1 MSWEVMSS
9 DTKPCECGKG
19 TVTHVMEM
27 DDWNRIRNSMEIHC
41 PDCRK
46 KAARRADEQR
56 RTEAQKERLYEQAKR
71 LAIKRY
77 LMQWLDGYEGLS
89 SKAAWERYTG
99 GSGYPALGTFYKHV
113 KDAGGLA
120 KYMRWCFENDIEG
133 ALKNMAVRDQDILD
147 LLKECK
153 SLK

>member
-1 MSWEVMSS
+1 MSWEIMSS

-46 KAARRADEQR
+46 MVARRADAQR
-56 RTEAQKERLYEQAKR
+56 RKDAKRERLFEQAKR

-77 LMQWLDGYEGLS
+77 LEQWLDGYNGLT
-89 SKAAWERYTG
+89 SKAAWQRYTG
-99 GSGYPALGTFYKHV
+99 GSGYQHSAPFTSTSSTRAVSPSICSGASRTTSRKCCRRWRCAIRTFLIY
-113 KDAGGLA
+113 
-120 KYMRWCFENDIEG
+120 
-133 ALKNMAVRDQDILD
+133 
-147 LLKECK
+147 
-153 SLK
+153 